1 MKKIKVGIVGYGV
14 VGKRRMQFILNN
26 KSFELVCVSDI
37 NIKEKKI
44 KKIFFYKNFKLFLN
58 HELDA
63 VFITLPNYL
72 AVKVTA
78 FFLKKNIHVF
88 CEKPPARSLLELTK
102 LKPILKKNKHLKLK
116 YGFNHRYHGSVMS
129 AEKIIKSKR
138 YGKIINLRAVYG
150 KSKIVTFNK
159 SDWRSKRKFS
169 GGGILLDQGIHLLDL
184 IKKFGGEF
192 DEFKSFI
199 SNSYWKYDIEDNAF
213 AIMRNQKKNIIASI
227 HSTATQWE
235 HKFSLEITL
244 EKCLLVLNGILSGT
258 KSYGN
263 EQLILIKKNKGNCVK
278 KISNFKIDNSWK
290 NEIKEFASL
299 IKNNKNVTT
308 GSFTDA
314 FDVMKMIDQIYKSDL
329 KWYSKFVRNK

>member
-1 MKKIKVGIVGYGV
+1 MKKIRVGIVGYGV

-37 NIKEKKI
+37 GIKKKKI
-44 KKIFFYKNFKLFLN
+44 KKIFFYKNFELFLN
-58 HELDA
+58 HKLDA

-88 CEKPPARSLLELTK
+88 CEKPPARSLLELIK
-102 LKPILKKNKHLKLK
+102 LKPILKNNKYLKLK
-116 YGFNHRYHGSVMS
+116 YGFNHRYHGSVMK
-129 AEKIIKSKR
+129 AEKIIKSKK

-184 IKKFGGEF
+184 IRKFGGNFNEF
-192 DEFKSFI
+192 RSFI

-213 AIMRNQKKNIIASI
+213 AIMRNKRVIASI

-244 EKCLLVLNGILSGT
+244 EKCILILNGILSGT
-258 KSYGN
+258 KSYG
-263 EQLILIKKNKGNCVK
+263 EEKLILIKKTASVKNKK
-278 KISNFKIDNSWK
+278 KMYNFKVDNSWK
-290 NEIKEFASL
+290 SEIKEFAYL
-299 IKNNKNVTT
+299 IKNNKKVVT
-308 GSFTDA
+308 GSLNDA
-314 FDVMKMIDQIYKSDL
+314 VDIMKMIDQIYKSDI
-329 KWYSKFVRNK
+329 KWYRRFIKNK